1 MVAANP
7 QKLMGRNKKIQS
19 EVDKQQQQ
27 LTAAPINIA
36 VSQNI
41 LKSLAKITQLI
52 SQQNSQIVEIIREAK
67 QPKSVVAKPQQNSQI
82 VEIIKD
88 VKQLKAVVAKL
99 VAKPQPQQQLI
110 SAPGLVGPP
119 GPPGPPGLVGPPG
132 PPGPPIQPQPQPQQQ
147 LIAAPGLVGPPGPPG
162 PPIQPQPQQQLIAAP
177 ADIAT
182 LQDISKSLAKI
193 TQLLTQQNSQVTAEA
208 NQERKNQENAKRNKI
223 ELGLENSFASVKNVA
238 QSVIAPVKNILD
250 SIIQFFVTLFLGKA
264 ILNLIDWFSKKE
276 NQSKIRSIARF
287 LKDWWPT
294 LVAGYILFGTGFGRV
309 VRNLAGVGL
318 RAVGA
323 LGGITLKLI
332 AAIATAAG
340 FKKAGAAM
348 SALGGGGGFKGLA
361 ARLGVGALVA
371 GGGALVASKMMG
383 GGDAPQV
390 SIPEPASLPVAE
402 AFGGGLIDFKTMLAA
417 SGGQVDSK
425 LGIFAQLFGSG
436 GLAGLLNSAPGVV
449 SGPKGIDKVPA
460 MLTDGEFVMSRGAVQ
475 KFGVSN
481 LEAMNASGGGTNKPK
496 IVQKRIHAY
505 GGGFVGDDELYRQAA
520 NYNRGSN
527 LKEIS
532 YDPNNK
538 EHKNAYEKFKKRV
551 VDKGLYKPPTGAKA
565 NTSPNIKTDVNVN
578 YKSSPKSSMVRSPGA
593 GLSTNAKPPIQQIK
607 TNMNVPGGRIRGGRG
622 GLSGTILTTLAQIFA
637 PQLGDATGSLYNKMG
652 IGIGNLSDA
661 ELKKKI
667 EDELKLEQSLSSS
680 TKFAAEPNE
689 RLNLFQKESERR
701 GLNGLGGRGDESGGM
716 FQPGGLFGGPRMKA
730 RTDYAASK
738 GKYYSSSDQKT
749 YANENDAKAAKKSR
763 MTSLASQQG
772 LDKLSYAKRSGQ
784 YGLGVRGEA
793 ERASKKEDFDKRGGI
808 FGGIGRGLTSM
819 FGSQKDI
826 DKNKVA
832 DKAAT
837 TKVKQS
843 GAESIGRYYSSSDG
857 KYYKDY
863 NAASKARKARLAT
876 TPVKGKPITPT
887 PKPKPKVYNPAGGG
901 MGGGRGSGG
910 ASKGTKLPTIPTG
923 KDNSKTA
930 KQYNIK

>member
-7 QKLMGRNKKIQS
+7 QKLMGSTKTVKS
-19 EVDKQQQQ
+19 AEV
-27 LTAAPINIA
+27 
-36 VSQNI
+36 
-41 LKSLAKITQLI
+41 
-52 SQQNSQIVEIIREAK
+52 
-67 QPKSVVAKPQQNSQI
+67 
-82 VEIIKD
+82 
-88 VKQLKAVVAKL
+88 
-99 VAKPQPQQQLI
+99 
-110 SAPGLVGPP
+110 
-119 GPPGPPGLVGPPG
+119 
-132 PPGPPIQPQPQPQQQ
+132 
-147 LIAAPGLVGPPGPPG
+147 
-162 PPIQPQPQQQLIAAP
+162 QPQQQLIAAP
-177 ADIAT
+177 ADIAS
-182 LQDISKSLAKI
+182 LREISKSLAKI

-223 ELGLENSFASVKNVA
+223 ELGLENSFAAVKNVA

-287 LKDWWPT
+287 LKDWWPA

-318 RAVGA
+318 SAIGA
-323 LGGITLKLI
+323 LGSITLKLI

-348 SALGGGGGFKGLA
+348 SALGGGKGFKGLA

-390 SIPEPASLPVAE
+390 SVPEPASLPVAE

-425 LGIFAQLFGSG
+425 LGIFTQLFGSG
-436 GLAGLLNSAPGVV
+436 GLAGLLNSVPGVV

-481 LEAMNASGGGTNKPK
+481 LEAMNASGGGTNRPK
-496 IVQKRIHAY
+496 IVQKRIYAE
-505 GGGFVGDDELYRQAA
+505 GGGLIGGVTERREKYDAQKGAGAYDKESQRRQAVA
-520 NYNRGSN
+520 NATPEKSNLPPVKTNDTYVRQLRERAVRVQRTPLTQPGTSSISPQIDAKGISNRAVSTAKGLFGSVSATTGIGSGKLTPEQQRDIARDTTERNTIIQKAKVKRTSEDQIKKEFNNAFSDPKNPLHEKAAFDDNYNYAQFKKDYLARQAKQVDPTPQKTGYTPYQSRFAGARDTAFANAQKIQGSPVVGSN
-527 LKEIS
+527 KSEPGRNP
-532 YDPNNK
+532 YNPM
-538 EHKNAYEKFKKRV
+538 
-551 VDKGLYKPPTGAKA
+551 
-565 NTSPNIKTDVNVN
+565 NI
-578 YKSSPKSSMVRSPGA
+578 
-593 GLSTNAKPPIQQIK
+593 
-607 TNMNVPGGRIRGGRG
+607 
-622 GLSGTILTTLAQIFA
+622 
-637 PQLGDATGSLYNKMG
+637 
-652 IGIGNLSDA
+652 
-661 ELKKKI
+661 
-667 EDELKLEQSLSSS
+667 
-680 TKFAAEPNE
+680 
-689 RLNLFQKESERR
+689 
-701 GLNGLGGRGDESGGM
+701 
-716 FQPGGLFGGPRMKA
+716 FQPGGILGGPRMSA
-730 RTDYAASK
+730 RSDYAASK
-738 GKYYSSSDQKT
+738 GKYYSSADQKT
-749 YANENDAKAAKKSR
+749 YASENDAKAARQSR
-763 MTSLASQQG
+763 MTSLASQQR

-826 DKNKVA
+826 DKNKAA
-832 DKAAT
+832 DKAASIK
-837 TKVKQS
+837 TKQA
-843 GAESIGRYYSSSDG
+843 GASSIGKYYSSSDG
-857 KYYKDY
+857 KYYGNYDQAKK
-863 NAASKARKARLAT
+863 AQKARQAT
-876 TPVKGKPITPT
+876 LGKTPPKQKGITPT

-910 ASKGTKLPTIPTG
+910 GSKGTKIPKIPTG